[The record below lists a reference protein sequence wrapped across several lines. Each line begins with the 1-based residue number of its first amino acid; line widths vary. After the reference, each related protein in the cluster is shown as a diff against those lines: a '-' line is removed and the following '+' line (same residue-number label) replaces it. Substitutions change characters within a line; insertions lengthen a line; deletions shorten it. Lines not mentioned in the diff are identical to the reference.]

1 MSHHIAQG
9 HLRTFGW
16 WRETDRHRKLAKGME
31 KERERERERERDTE
45 AER

>member
-9 HLRTFGW
+9 HLRTFGR

-31 KERERERERERDTE
+31 KETDRKRDRDTE